1 MGLWDLICQ
10 SNRPAQVGFMVVYV
24 AILGLGMYEVTA
36 KSPTLLGEPLP
47 GWRATVLA
55 EKSTRWNPPTGFL
68 PLDKLLHE
76 GEEALRY
83 YRLLPGPS

>member
-1 MGLWDLICQ
+1 ML
-10 SNRPAQVGFMVVYV
+10 AYVGV
-24 AILGLGMYEVTA
+24 LGLGMYEVTA

-47 GWRATVLA
+47 GWRATVHA
-55 EKSTRWNPPTGFL
+55 ERTTQWNPPTGFL

-83 YRLLPGPS
+83 YRILPSRS